1 MSRFLAFLLLTL
13 LYSRHAY
20 AYIDPGSTMLLLQ
33 GLLAALGA
41 VLMFVRNPIK
51 TVKSLLAKLLA
62 RAPKS

>member
-1 MSRFLAFLLLTL
+1 LSRFLVFLLLTL

-41 VLMFVRNPIK
+41 VLVFVRHPIK
-51 TVKSLLAKLLA
+51 TVKSLVLKLLA